1 VLLVGSVGA
10 QHSAA
15 LRPVFLAGACS
26 ASLVWFAGL
35 GWGARAL
42 APLFARPAAWR
53 VLDALIGVT
62 MLTLAASLT
71 RALVS

>member
-1 VLLVGSVGA
+1 
-10 QHSAA
+10 
-15 LRPVFLAGACS
+15 VFLAGACS